1 MQALQQRRD
10 ELTKRQ
16 QEALSRG
23 DFSKAR
29 RMDRLSKV
37 SLFFLTLKMNSY
49 HFLLITAISRSY

>member
-23 DFSKAR
+23 NFPKAR

-37 SLFFLTLKMNSY
+37 SLFFLL
-49 HFLLITAISRSY
+49 